1 MFGAIGEQQVIEGFG
16 LPAAIVILAL
26 VAVVIV
32 LARLLKKSYDDRI
45 TDAKE
50 LGTRILE
57 PLENISSMNKSSKE
71 MVDKIYELLISTP
84 RGK

>member
-1 MFGAIGEQQVIEGFG
+1 MFAQVTTQNVIDGFG
-16 LPAAIVILAL
+16 LPAAIVILSLA
-26 VAVVIV
+26 AVVII

-57 PLENISSMNKSSKE
+57 PLENISDMSRKSKE
-71 MVDKIYELLISTP
+71 LNEKIYEQLLSG
-84 RGK
+84 GK

>member
-1 MFGAIGEQQVIEGFG
+1 MMFAQVTTQNVIDGFG
-16 LPAAIVILAL
+16 LPAAIVILSLA
-26 VAVVIV
+26 AVVII

-57 PLENISSMNKSSKE
+57 PLENISDMSRKSKE
-71 MVDKIYELLISTP
+71 LNEKIYEQLLSG
-84 RGK
+84 GK